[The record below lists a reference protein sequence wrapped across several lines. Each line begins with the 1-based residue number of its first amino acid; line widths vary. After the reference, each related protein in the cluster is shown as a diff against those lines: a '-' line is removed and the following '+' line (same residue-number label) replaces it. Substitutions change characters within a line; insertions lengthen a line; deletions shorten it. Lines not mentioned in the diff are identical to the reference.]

1 MKISSEFKNLAQI
14 PKSVRSE
21 LPLFNF
27 AKSMLLCKIL
37 EGNML
42 LPTAGHLERTDQIM
56 AIDYEKMGKRIKQR
70 REVLNISQE
79 QLGASL
85 LTSNVHIS
93 NIENG
98 SRAPS
103 LDLFVAI
110 ANALEVSA
118 DDLLANSLTVSSS
131 PVGQELHALLQDCNH
146 DEIEMLTRLL
156 KFMKALFLEFGI

>member
-1 MKISSEFKNLAQI
+1 
-14 PKSVRSE
+14 
-21 LPLFNF
+21 
-27 AKSMLLCKIL
+27 
-37 EGNML
+37 
-42 LPTAGHLERTDQIM
+42 M
-56 AIDYEKMGKRIKQR
+56 AIDYEKMGKRIKRR
-70 REVLNISQE
+70 REDLNISQE

-131 PVGQELHALLQDCNH
+131 PVGQELHDRNRKISNRLTNP
-146 DEIEMLTRLL
+146 IESAR
-156 KFMKALFLEFGI
+156 MKESLAESMGFS